1 MILKQ
6 TAFGL
11 AAVLLLAAATASAQ
25 GQMDKLA
32 KTTPEERA
40 TVQTMTMKK
49 KLALTPQQLPAV
61 KQINLATATQMQPIL
76 EGSEG
81 PLIKMRKA
89 KAIESGRDAE
99 LEKILTPAQYQ
110 QWLVEKD
117 AMKQK
122 VEQKLM
128 EKRSGGAQ

>member
-1 MILKQ
+1 MISKQ
-6 TAFGL
+6 VALGL
-11 AAVLLLAAATASAQ
+11 AAAFLLAATMASAQ
-25 GQMDKLA
+25 GQMEKLA
-32 KTTPEERA
+32 KTTPQERA
-40 TVQTMTMKK
+40 TVQTMTMKE
-49 KLALTPQQLPAV
+49 KLSLTAEQLTAIE
-61 KQINLATATQMQPIL
+61 KINLATATQMQPIL

-81 PLIKMRKA
+81 PLIKMRQA

-128 EKRSGGAQ
+128 EKHSGGAQ

>member
-1 MILKQ
+1 MISKQ
-6 TAFGL
+6 VALGL
-11 AAVLLLAAATASAQ
+11 AAAFLLAATMASAQ
-25 GQMDKLA
+25 GQMEKLA
-32 KTTPEERA
+32 KTTPQERA
-40 TVQTMTMKK
+40 TVQTMTMKE
-49 KLALTPQQLPAV
+49 KLSLTAEQLPAIE
-61 KQINLATATQMQPIL
+61 KINLATATQMQPIL

-81 PLIKMRKA
+81 PLIKMRQA

-99 LEKILTPAQYQ
+99 LQKILTPAQYQ

-128 EKRSGGAQ
+128 EKHSGGAQ